1 MSSVTTTKRNKVRKR
16 AKARCEYCRTSE
28 RITGYALEIDHIIPE
43 SQEGSSE
50 MDNLCLACRRCNS
63 YKSDHLQT
71 LDLQTG
77 LVVPLFN
84 PRTDRWSEHF
94 TWSDD
99 GTILLGQTPIGRATS
114 ALLQINHPLVV
125 HARALWVS
133 AGWHPP
139 KD

>member
-1 MSSVTTTKRNKVRKR
+1 MSTITITKRNEVRKR
-16 AKARCEYCRTSE
+16 AKGRCEYCRTSE
-28 RITGYALEIDHIIPE
+28 RITGYALEIDHIMPV
-43 SQEGSSE
+43 SLGGSSE
-50 MDNLCLACRRCNS
+50 IVNLCNACRRCNG
-63 YKSDHLQT
+63 YKSDHIQS

-84 PRTDRWSEHF
+84 PRTDSWNEHF

-99 GTILLGQTPIGRATS
+99 GTILLGQTPTGRATVT
-114 ALLQINHPLVV
+114 LLQINDPLVV

-139 KD
+139 TD